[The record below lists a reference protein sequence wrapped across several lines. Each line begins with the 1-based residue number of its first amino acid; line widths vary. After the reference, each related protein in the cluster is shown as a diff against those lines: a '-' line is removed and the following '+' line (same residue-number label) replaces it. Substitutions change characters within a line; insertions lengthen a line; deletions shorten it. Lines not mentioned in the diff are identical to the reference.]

1 MCVLL
6 LDIFCLILTT
16 SFLILVLKSS
26 GSAFTN
32 FIRDEFTTLVEAK
45 DRILSTAVDLQ
56 YEFPKY
62 TLRNGLEFIGALET
76 ELQFEKAA
84 QLARN
89 ITIDL
94 FATHD
99 SESVQ
104 VCDIPLSFPFV
115 LNPRFG
121 SKWLRKLSTFPG
133 ATSIKWGFIFY
144 LHTKPQMSSSSIHI
158 ALLTNDDVVLIL

>member
-1 MCVLL
+1 M
-6 LDIFCLILTT
+6 
-16 SFLILVLKSS
+16 LKSS

-45 DRILSTAVDLQ
+45 DRIFSTAVDLQ

-62 TLRNGLEFIGALET
+62 TLGNGPESIGALET
-76 ELQFEKAA
+76 EFQFEKAA

-89 ITIDL
+89 TTIDL

-121 SKWLRKLSTFPG
+121 SGWLRIEAAHIPGRNKHQMGVHILSTHKSLKCRLPQ
-133 ATSIKWGFIFY
+133 FI
-144 LHTKPQMSSSSIHI
+144 L
-158 ALLTNDDVVLIL
+158 ALFDANDDVVLIL